1 MVLKQKHKNMLI
13 KTILQ
18 FFKDKGY
25 KIVEDDINTRVTCI
39 DLKSSIIITHTV
51 TGRTMIAYKS
61 DNDIRFVGLIENLPQ
76 LKLVLK
82 LTSELPVK

>member
-1 MVLKQKHKNMLI
+1 MLI

-25 KIVEDDINTRVTCI
+25 KIVEDDLKVRITCI
-39 DLKSSIIITHTV
+39 DLTTSTIITHTAS
-51 TGRTMIAYKS
+51 GRTMVAYKS
-61 DNDIRFVGLIENLPQ
+61 DNDIRFVGLIENLAQ
-76 LKLVLK
+76 LKLILK